1 MAPPPLRPAATEDL
15 ATTDSHLKML
25 KLLTLLKKKHAADAE
40 DHDED
45 AGDDDEDKDE
55 SEDEDDADDEGDEDE
70 DEDTAAGFSRLSRRE
85 KLRSRLR
92 L

>member
-1 MAPPPLRPAATEDL
+1 
-15 ATTDSHLKML
+15 ML
-25 KLLTLLKKKHAADAE
+25 KLLTLLKKNHAADAE
-40 DHDED
+40 DHHED

-70 DEDTAAGFSRLSRRE
+70 DEDEDTAAGFSRLSRGE